1 MDKLGVSAQ
10 EGLKVVMRQTFYGGY
25 FSLTDY
31 NNNPNPDYWLSYLH
45 KQLVGQHVLSI
56 ARKDQQFGTKPDRL
70 NVLASN
76 DIRLYAHCTKS
87 SKRYVI
93 IFRV

>member
-10 EGLKVVMRQTFYGGY
+10 EGLGVVMRQTFYGAHYG
-25 FSLTDY
+25 LIDY
-31 NNNPNPDYWLSYLH
+31 NNHPNPDYWLSYLH

-56 ARKDQQFGTKPDRL
+56 TLKDQQFGTKPERINL
-70 NVLASN
+70 SVSH

-87 SKRYVI
+87 SSRYMTKI
-93 IFRV
+93 I